1 MATMTAAKLTGQRT
15 LARRSGFTLIELLIV
30 IVILGVLASITL
42 RKFDRTRERA
52 QFKAMM
58 SDLRQ
63 LMVQQEAYFA
73 NPVNTFNY
81 AGDLAVLPD
90 YNVSSGVTVVITGAS
105 NLGWGATSGHA
116 SLDATQTCAVYY
128 GTVTAVPTPA
138 STPGIIACTNE

>member
-1 MATMTAAKLTGQRT
+1 MR
-15 LARRSGFTLIELLIV
+15 ARRSGFTLIELLIV

-73 NPVNTFNY
+73 NPLNNFNY
-81 AGDLAVLPD
+81 AANLTSLAD
-90 YNVSSGVTVVITGAS
+90 YNTSSGVTVVVTGAS
-105 NLGWGATSGHA
+105 NLGWGATSGHV

-128 GTVTAVPTPA
+128 GSVTTVPVPAT
-138 STPGIIACTNE
+138 TPGIIACTNE